1 MRSLETAQNE
11 MTGASTGSEKAVDRG
26 ELLPVRVQPVR
37 VHGPVLFVLNGPH
50 RHIISPFWVASRTPK
65 SEKRRC
71 RRKACRRKAE
81 MSRRKAEMVRDVAEK
96 AEMSP
101 KKAETPKSAKR
112 RGCRR
117 KAEKAFMCR
126 RKAKLEDRHTNKPKL
141 GLSTT
146 QAWFTRTNDSIRN
159 ASALPRHPK

>member
-1 MRSLETAQNE
+1 MGSPCRPSLRAVPGDARADGGWMVGRIVLRGSEVADTPNE
-11 MTGASTGSEKAVDRG
+11 MK
-26 ELLPVRVQPVR
+26 
-37 VHGPVLFVLNGPH
+37 
-50 RHIISPFWVASRTPK
+50 
-65 SEKRRC
+65 RC

-146 QAWFTRTNDSIRN
+146 QAWFTRTPVLHFAVAR
-159 ASALPRHPK
+159 LQWRCRRCVEG